1 MRIAVASGKGGTGK
15 TTVAVGLALTAPA
28 PCHLIDADVE
38 EPNSR
43 LLLGPRDLG
52 RRPITIPVPEVDLD
66 QCVHCGDCAK
76 ICEFHAMA
84 YLADKPVVFADLCHG
99 CGGCMRVCP
108 TDAITEVPMAI
119 GELAK
124 AERGDVLLTEG
135 RLDVG
140 KALPTPVIRQTVAE
154 TAEGKDL
161 TIVDS
166 PPGTSCSMIT
176 AVRHADMVVLVTEP
190 TPFGLNDLVLAVE
203 TVRQLEQPFGVVINR
218 ADSGDDRVVRYCE
231 REGIPVF
238 AAIAHDRRVAEAY
251 SRGKHPVDEV
261 PGMKGTFERLWETI
275 LQAASKAA
283 EGNQTEGR
291 PS

>member
-15 TTVAVGLALTAPA
+15 TTLAVGLALTAPE

-43 LLLGPRDLG
+43 LLLGPTDLSK
-52 RRPITIPVPEVDLD
+52 RPITIPVPVVDLD

-108 TDAITEVPMAI
+108 TDAIQEVPLSI
-119 GELAK
+119 GELAQ
-124 AERGDVLLTEG
+124 AARGDILLTEG

-140 KALPTPVIRQTVAE
+140 KALPTPVIRQTVTQ
-154 TAEGKDL
+154 TAPDRPL

-166 PPGTSCSMIT
+166 PPGTSCSMMT
-176 AVRHADMVVLVTEP
+176 AVRNADMVILVTEP

-203 TVRQLEQPFGVVINR
+203 TLRQLEQPFGVVINR
-218 ADSGDDRVVRYCE
+218 ADAGDDRVLRYCE
-231 REGIPVF
+231 KEGIALF
-238 AAIAHDRRVAEAY
+238 AAIPHDRKVAEAY
-251 SRGKHPVDEV
+251 SRGRHPVEAV
-261 PGMKGTFERLWETI
+261 PGMKETFEQLWTTV
-275 LQAASKAA
+275 LRAAA
-283 EGNQTEGR
+283 EQTAGG

>member
-15 TTVAVGLALTAPA
+15 TTVAVGLALTAPE

-43 LLLGPRDLG
+43 LLLGPEDLG
-52 RRPITIPVPEVDLD
+52 TTPITIPVPKVDLD
-66 QCVHCGDCAK
+66 KCVHCGDCAK

-84 YLADKPVVFADLCHG
+84 YLNDTPVVFADLCHG

-108 TDAITEVPMAI
+108 TDAIEEVPLPI
-119 GELAK
+119 GELSRATR
-124 AERGDVLLTEG
+124 ERVLLTEG
-135 RLDVG
+135 RLNVG
-140 KALPTPVIRQTVAE
+140 KALPTPVIRQTVSQQADDR
-154 TAEGKDL
+154 DL
-161 TIVDS
+161 TIIDS

-176 AVRHADMVVLVTEP
+176 AVRHADLVVLVTEP

-203 TVRQLEQPFGVVINR
+203 TVRQLEQRFGVVINR
-218 ADSGDDRVVRYCE
+218 SDSGDDRVVRYCE
-231 REGIPVF
+231 DEGIPVF
-238 AAIAHDRRVAEAY
+238 AAIPHDRKVAEAY

-261 PGMKGTFERLWETI
+261 PGMKETFERLWASLLEAA
-275 LQAASKAA
+275 QAPI
-283 EGNQTEGR
+283 QEGR